1 MRRDILAIPKR
12 TKKKTVRASRRVGVN
27 AAPIEKGLESVQ
39 IYFQNE
45 VSRKEAIDQVK
56 TFVKNQFSKSDA
68 KFILCNPEYKFLPS
82 YYSAG
87 AAFWCNSGLEE
98 TERSLY
104 WKDATVKRLAELVE
118 PGKALHYEKLQ
129 AKHDSD
135 NVVSLSPQQRLQRK
149 INNTIMQDLL
159 DLEDKWIEGEDAT
172 LDLYQEFR
180 RHGLPNSATKTV
192 RYVVDGWLQDY
203 NDAYTKACPDAVEG
217 YSHLSRVQLRK
228 RVQACESM
236 LADLDRLQSAAK
248 ATRKLR
254 VKQPK
259 AADKQVAKLKYKKE
273 DNDYKIVS
281 VAPLSVIGSHR
292 LFTFNVKTR
301 VITEFV
307 TSSAKGFEVSGT
319 TLKNIDTSLSRSTR
333 LRKPDAFIPI
343 VLSKTTK
350 QIDNEWKSLTTKT
363 TVPNGRMSVDT
374 VLLKVMDK

>member
-1 MRRDILAIPKR
+1 
-12 TKKKTVRASRRVGVN
+12 
-27 AAPIEKGLESVQ
+27 
-39 IYFQNE
+39 
-45 VSRKEAIDQVK
+45 
-56 TFVKNQFSKSDA
+56 
-68 KFILCNPEYKFLPS
+68 
-82 YYSAG
+82 
-87 AAFWCNSGLEE
+87 
-98 TERSLY
+98 
-104 WKDATVKRLAELVE
+104 
-118 PGKALHYEKLQ
+118 
-129 AKHDSD
+129 
-135 NVVSLSPQQRLQRK
+135 
-149 INNTIMQDLL
+149 
-159 DLEDKWIEGEDAT
+159 
-172 LDLYQEFR
+172 
-180 RHGLPNSATKTV
+180 
-192 RYVVDGWLQDY
+192 
-203 NDAYTKACPDAVEG
+203 
-217 YSHLSRVQLRK
+217 
-228 RVQACESM
+228 M

-292 LFTFNVKTR
+292 LFTFNAKTR